1 MKILKQGAVPVVAVL
16 AAFAA
21 PTPAASASASPSHRY
36 STSEGSGGFSGDSS
50 VGPSTCALSNL
61 AAEARRTG
69 HGAKVR
75 VRGFDASC
83 VGVITSARHDEPT
96 RFRIRRGAVTGTISI
111 VITNVLGGEC
121 RYRGPVAGSIANGAD
136 TLSAAGTVTLR
147 KTLKAPCAPD
157 SKAALEVTFPGA
169 GFGW

>member
-1 MKILKQGAVPVVAVL
+1 MKILKQGAVPAVAVL
-16 AAFAA
+16 AALAA
-21 PTPAASASASPSHRY
+21 PAPAASASASPPRHY
-36 STSEGSGGFSGDSS
+36 STSEGSGSFTGDSS

-61 AAEARRTG
+61 TAKARRTG

-75 VRGFDASC
+75 VQGFDASC
-83 VGVITSARHDEPT
+83 VGVITSAGHDEPT
-96 RFRIRRGAVTGTISI
+96 RFRISRGAVTGTISI

-136 TLSAAGTVTLR
+136 TLSATGTVTLR

-157 SKAALEVTFPGA
+157 SRATLKVTFPGA
-169 GFGW
+169 GFSW

>member
-1 MKILKQGAVPVVAVL
+1 MKILKQGAAPLVAVL

-21 PTPAASASASPSHRY
+21 PMPVASASVSSHGHY
-36 STSEGSGGFSGDSS
+36 STSEGSGSFTGDSD
-50 VGPSTCALSNL
+50 VGPSTCALTNL
-61 AAEARRTG
+61 AAKAHRTR

-83 VGVITSARHDEPT
+83 VGVITSARHDGPT
-96 RFRIRRGAVTGTISI
+96 RFQIRRGAVTGTISI

-136 TLSAAGTVTLR
+136 TLSATGTVTLR
-147 KTLKAPCAPD
+147 RTLKAPCAPD
-157 SKAALEVTFPGA
+157 SKATLKVTFPGA
-169 GFGW
+169 GFSW